1 MFIYLTSTKLKKLT
15 DIFLGHPVYAFIHF
29 TYLFSRHGRDLEITR
44 KSKKDKMSVIVESP
58 PEVNMT
64 KVPVHSK
71 NISSEKDIS
80 TEKIFQSSPTETIE
94 QKTLE
99 PEQFLVKPGV
109 KRASSDNNNFIK
121 VKKIKTLSDTP
132 THSQDLSDLNSKEN
146 QEKIQKIIGDF
157 KIALQVDVNG
167 N

>member
-1 MFIYLTSTKLKKLT
+1 MLIECLTN
-15 DIFLGHPVYAFIHF
+15 IFLGHPVYAFIHF

-71 NISSEKDIS
+71 NISSEKNIS
-80 TEKIFQSSPTETIE
+80 AEKIFQSSPTETP
-94 QKTLE
+94 E

-132 THSQDLSDLNSKEN
+132 TLAQDLSDLNSKEN

>member
-1 MFIYLTSTKLKKLT
+1 MLIECLTN
-15 DIFLGHPVYAFIHF
+15 IFLGHPVYAFIHF

-71 NISSEKDIS
+71 NISSEKNIS
-80 TEKIFQSSPTETIE
+80 AEKIFQSTEASE
-94 QKTLE
+94 PKLLE

-132 THSQDLSDLNSKEN
+132 TLAQDLSDLNSKEN